1 MHQRKKL
8 RELLTK
14 EGIIVAPGAADA
26 LVAKII
32 EKAGFQALYLTGA
45 GVSFTTLGLPD
56 LGLLT
61 MTEMVGR
68 AENICNA
75 VEIPV
80 IADADNGYGNALNVV
95 RAVRAYERAGAAAIQ
110 LEDQAFPKRCGHLAD
125 KQLISRQE
133 MVGKI
138 KAALDARTD
147 DDFVVIV
154 RTDARA
160 VNGLADALER
170 AKAYEEAGADV
181 IFVEAPETL
190 EEMRR
195 ITSVVGVPT
204 MANMVEG
211 GRTPL
216 LSARELEQIGY
227 KIVIFPNA
235 ALRVIAKTVTEM
247 MQVLYVTGTTRSLLD
262 RMLTFEE
269 INELVG
275 IKEMRELEER
285 YKVREE

>member
-68 AENICNA
+68 AENICSA

-80 IADADNGYGNALNVV
+80 IADGDNGYGNALNVV
-95 RAVRAYERAGAAAIQ
+95 RTVRAYERAGVAAIQ
-110 LEDQAFPKRCGHLAD
+110 LEDQAFPKRCGHLAG

-138 KAALDARTD
+138 KAALDARAD

-181 IFVEAPETL
+181 IFVEAPETV

-195 ITSVVGVPT
+195 ITSAVEVPT

-235 ALRVIAKTVTEM
+235 ALRVIARTVTEM